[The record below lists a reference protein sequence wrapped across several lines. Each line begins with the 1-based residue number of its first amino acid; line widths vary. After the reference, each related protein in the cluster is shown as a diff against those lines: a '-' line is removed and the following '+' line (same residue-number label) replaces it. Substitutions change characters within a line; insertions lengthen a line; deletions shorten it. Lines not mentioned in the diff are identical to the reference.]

1 MSENDRDAVR
11 KRRGHWMRI
20 ARERLGLSTDQVAKA
35 VGYTGQKPG
44 SIVTR
49 WEKGERAVPSDRF
62 ELLARV
68 LGLPPEWLTTP
79 PVSDVERLEAR
90 LDELARA
97 AGALER
103 EDWEAVQDRAPA
115 ADDEPGVEP
124 GRQTA

>member
-1 MSENDRDAVR
+1 
-11 KRRGHWMRI
+11 MRI

-68 LGLPPEWLTTP
+68 LDMPPEWLTTP
-79 PVSDVERLEAR
+79 PVSDVERLETR
-90 LDELARA
+90 LDDLARA
-97 AGALER
+97 AGVLER
-103 EDWEAVQDRAPA
+103 EDWKAAEERAPA
-115 ADDEPGVEP
+115 AGDEPDDAP
-124 GRQTA
+124 RRQTA